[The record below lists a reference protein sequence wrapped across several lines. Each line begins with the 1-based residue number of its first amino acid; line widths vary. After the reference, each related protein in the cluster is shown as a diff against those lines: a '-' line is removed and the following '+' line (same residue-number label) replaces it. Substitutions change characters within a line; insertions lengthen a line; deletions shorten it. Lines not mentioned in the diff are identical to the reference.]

1 MFANKL
7 NNVKVTFNAPFT
19 LIFTILAVCVFV
31 LFHKG
36 DAPMPFVLPGE
47 FMVKDAVWYPSLV
60 GYTLG
65 HANLEH
71 LLGNFSIIL
80 MLGPILEE
88 AYGTKKLLLMSL
100 LTALIT
106 AIFHMM
112 FWDHGLMGASGIVF
126 MFIVLSSLINIKG
139 KEVPLTF
146 ILVVSLFL
154 GKEIYNA
161 FSSDTIS
168 QFAHITGGIIGVI
181 FGYYHKKL
189 G

>member
-1 MFANKL
+1 
-7 NNVKVTFNAPFT
+7 
-19 LIFTILAVCVFV
+19 
-31 LFHKG
+31 
-36 DAPMPFVLPGE
+36 
-47 FMVKDAVWYPSLV
+47 VWYPSLV

-112 FWDHGLMGASGIVF
+112 FWEHGLMGASGIVF

-146 ILVVSLFL
+146 ILVVFLFL

>member
-1 MFANKL
+1 M
-7 NNVKVTFNAPFT
+7 KVTFNAPFT
-19 LIFTILAVCVFV
+19 LIFTLSAVCVFI
-31 LFHKG
+31 LFHKTG
-36 DAPMPFVLPGE
+36 TPLPFVLYGE
-47 FMVKDAVWYPSLV
+47 FMIKEAIWYPSLFA
-60 GYTLG
+60 YTLG
-65 HANLEH
+65 HADLEH

-88 AYGTKKLLLMSL
+88 AYGTKKLILMSMI
-100 LTALIT
+100 TALIT
-106 AIFHMM
+106 AIFHII
-112 FWDHGLMGASGIVF
+112 FWDHVLIGASGIVF

-139 KEVPLTF
+139 KELPLTF
-146 ILVVSLFL
+146 ILVVVLFL

-168 QFAHITGGIIGVI
+168 QFAHITGGVIGVI

>member
-1 MFANKL
+1 
-7 NNVKVTFNAPFT
+7 VKVTFNAPFT
-19 LIFTILAVCVFV
+19 LIFTIAAVCVFI
-31 LFHKG
+31 LFHKNG
-36 DAPMPFVLPGE
+36 APLPFVLPGE
-47 FMVKDAVWYPSLV
+47 FLIKDAVWYPSLF

-65 HANLEH
+65 HASLEH

-100 LTALIT
+100 ITALVT

-112 FWDHGLMGASGIVF
+112 FWDHALMGASGIVF

-139 KEVPLTF
+139 REIPLTF
-146 ILVVSLFL
+146 ILIVVLFL
-154 GKEIYNA
+154 GREVYNS
-161 FSSDTIS
+161 FSSDSIS
-168 QFAHITGGIIGVI
+168 QFAHVTGGFIGI
-181 FGYYHKKL
+181 LFGYFHKKL